1 MQSRQADRSPEV
13 PRNLLALKSM
23 VIAMAGLL
31 AVTALILVGIG
42 ISRLSSAGAGQG
54 AGEGAGQ
61 GAGFDPARLPLAPGC
76 TLGSVTAE
84 GDRLIIAIG
93 GRDDCR
99 RIVIADMADGRV
111 IGEFLFPPQ

>member
-42 ISRLSSAGAGQG
+42 ISRLSSA
-54 AGEGAGQ
+54 GAGQ